1 MSDKLQLTEQAERW
15 EELRDDRDK
24 LCARFDPD
32 RLLLEIRR
40 NHGVHVFDLRDYVD
54 NLSLAIEENMC

>member
-1 MSDKLQLTEQAERW
+1 MSDKLELTEQAERW
-15 EELRDDRDK
+15 HELRDDRDK
-24 LCARFDPD
+24 LCARLDPD

-40 NHGVHVFDLRDYVD
+40 NHGVTIFDLRDYIE